1 MAGLKGSTLPAY
13 SSAEEAEDMEEA
25 ASMAASLRGAG
36 ASSGKSFTGS
46 ENEEEEDDEG
56 PKVAS
61 VGAQYP
67 RVDRL
72 LAMPVN
78 PNTRY
83 TYSPPNSKKV
93 YIVTR
98 IK

>member
-1 MAGLKGSTLPAY
+1 MAGLKGSAFPAY

-25 ASMAASLRGAG
+25 ARMAASLRGT
-36 ASSGKSFTGS
+36 ASTSRESFMGS
-46 ENEEEEDDEG
+46 ENEEEEDEG

-78 PNTRY
+78 PDVRY